1 MATLSKTITG
11 TAIAILLAGAGATG
25 NYYLSKDIQ
34 LANERFTGYEY
45 SQLKPALVNRVKERN
60 TKRLSHREVEL
71 WQAAW
76 NRENEKCH
84 FSLSDVTN
92 ENLVDKFNEKLE
104 TGC

>member
-25 NYYLSKDIQ
+25 DYYLSKDIQ

-76 NRENEKCH
+76 NRENEKCK
-84 FSLSDVTN
+84 FSLNGITEKN
-92 ENLVDKFNEKLE
+92 IVDKLNDVLEK
-104 TGC
+104 GC